1 MEPLGIWFP
10 AANSRPRLQL
20 NPTTPKLNLSA
31 DSTVMKFS
39 VATLHQNDHR
49 QTVFETDE
57 VTIGAAS
64 TCDVVIEGD
73 SGVCELHCIVRFNSS
88 SEVEILNFER
98 SIVLNNG
105 PRIHRGSTAKASLPA
120 FFSIG
125 DTQLHIC
132 SLESTFDLDNA
143 LCRFCCRGRQTG
155 QSTGLKRIEEVTP
168 SPNTL
173 AAWLETLGDLQK
185 SAAGNRAFFKEAA
198 RMIYNPG
205 GMDGCMILQ
214 PGEQGQWNIM
224 ASHIPY
230 PHCNL
235 TFRPDLV
242 DDAVARHQIIY
253 HDASQI
259 PSEQPFSD
267 THTAVVCP
275 VLDEADKVLAV
286 VYGFR
291 TRHSTNNRI
300 GARALEVQFVQLIA
314 GSIGAAMTR
323 LEKEAEASRTRV
335 LLEQAFSPKVARQL
349 EIAPQILDG
358 VTRDVTVLFADLRDF
373 TAISQAAGPK
383 MTYQMLTDVM
393 DRFSEIIAEHDGVVI
408 DFYGDGISAF
418 WNAPIDQ
425 PQHTLLAV
433 KAAHEILAAL
443 PDLNSVWG
451 HRLSHRLRAGIGIHC
466 GAAQVGNSGSSTRLK
481 YGPQGTTVNIASR
494 LESATKGIGL
504 PLIVSEDVA
513 EKVAEHFYGR
523 RICQTSLSGL
533 STPLHLFEL
542 IGKPLSKSAVDQLSK
557 YDEGLA
563 LYENRKYSEAISLL
577 CELNLDQPDPAAEYL
592 LRQAMQRNKNNVDR
606 RQQAGQV
613 KEVVALTTKSPQ
625 SHQQSSPESSQA

>member
-1 MEPLGIWFP
+1 
-10 AANSRPRLQL
+10 
-20 NPTTPKLNLSA
+20 
-31 DSTVMKFS
+31 MKFCI
-39 VATLHQNDHR
+39 ATLHENDHQ
-49 QTVFETDE
+49 QTAFQAIE
-57 VTIGAAS
+57 VTIGSAS
-64 TCDVVIEGD
+64 DCDVVITSDKGI
-73 SGVCELHCIVRFNSS
+73 SPLHCVVKFKSS
-88 SEVEILNFER
+88 NEVEITNFDR

-105 PRIHRGSTAKASLPA
+105 PRVHRGSAAESCLPVL
-120 FFSIG
+120 FSIG
-125 DTQLHIC
+125 DTQFHIS
-132 SLESTFDLDNA
+132 SLESSFELDYS
-143 LCRFCCRGRQTG
+143 LCQLSSSVHKAHQLT
-155 QSTGLKRIEEVTP
+155 SLKRVEEVAP
-168 SPNTL
+168 GPGTL
-173 AAWLETLGDLQK
+173 TAWLETLGDLQK
-185 SAAGNRAFFKEAA
+185 SAAGSKAFFKDAA
-198 RMIYNPG
+198 RTAYNPG

-214 PGEQGQWNIM
+214 PGEQGQWTII

-235 TFRPDLV
+235 SFRPDLV
-242 DDAVARHQIIY
+242 QASIAQRQTIF

-259 PSEQPFSD
+259 SSEKPFAD

-275 VLDEADKVLAV
+275 VFDEQNRVLAI

-314 GSIGAAMTR
+314 GSIAAAMIR

-335 LLEQAFSPKVARQL
+335 LLEQAFSPQVARQL
-349 EIAPQILDG
+349 EIDPQILRG

-373 TAISQAAGPK
+373 TAISEAAGPK
-383 MTYQMLTDVM
+383 VTYQMLTDVM

-418 WNAPIDQ
+418 WNAPIEQ

-443 PDLNSVWG
+443 PDLNSLWG

-466 GAAQVGNSGSSTRLK
+466 GPAQVGNSGSSSRLK
-481 YGPQGTTVNIASR
+481 YGPQGTTVNLASR

-513 EKVAEHFYGR
+513 DNVSGSYYGR

-533 STPLHLFEL
+533 SEPLNLFEL
-542 IGKPLSKSAVDQLSK
+542 VAKPVSKSALDLLSK
-557 YDEGLA
+557 YDECLA
-563 LYENRKYSEAISLL
+563 LYESHQYSEAVSLL
-577 CELNLDQPDPAAEYL
+577 CELNLDMPDPASEYL
-592 LRQAMQRNKNNVDR
+592 LKQAMHKSKNSVDR
-606 RQQAGQV
+606 RQGADQKTKVA
-613 KEVVALTTKSPQ
+613 ALTLPKHSEVKNAPQ
-625 SHQQSSPESSQA
+625 PTPPLPLQGSEPTPNQAQVESQ

>member
-1 MEPLGIWFP
+1 
-10 AANSRPRLQL
+10 
-20 NPTTPKLNLSA
+20 
-31 DSTVMKFS
+31 MKFS
-39 VATLHQNDHR
+39 IATLHQNDHQ
-49 QTVFETDE
+49 QTVFHNSA
-57 VTIGAAS
+57 VKIGSAP
-64 TCDVVIEGD
+64 TCDVVVNSDEGI
-73 SGVCELHCIVRFNSS
+73 SAVHCLVRVKSA
-88 SEVEILNFER
+88 SEVEITNFER

-105 PRIHRGSTAKASLPA
+105 PRLHRGTTTATTLPVL
-120 FFSIG
+120 FSIG
-125 DTQLHIC
+125 DTQFHI
-132 SLESTFDLDNA
+132 SNLESTFDLDYA
-143 LCRFCCRGRQTG
+143 LCHLSSTG
-155 QSTGLKRIEEVTP
+155 QKTHQPTNLKPVEEVAP
-168 SPNTL
+168 GPRTL
-173 AAWLETLGDLQK
+173 AAWLETLGELQK
-185 SAAGNRAFFKEAA
+185 PAAGSKAFFKEAA
-198 RMIYNPG
+198 RTTYNPG

-214 PGEQGQWNIM
+214 PGDQGQWNII

-242 DDAVARHQIIY
+242 EESVRQHQTIF
-253 HDASQI
+253 HDAAQI
-259 PSEQPFSD
+259 PSEKPFSD

-275 VLDEADKVLAV
+275 VFDDQDQVLAV

-314 GSIGAAMTR
+314 GSIAAAMTR
-323 LEKEAEASRTRV
+323 LEKEAEASRSRV

-349 EIAPQILDG
+349 EIDPQILQG

-373 TAISQAAGPK
+373 TAISEAAGPK
-383 MTYQMLTDVM
+383 ITYQMLTDVM
-393 DRFSEIIAEHDGVVI
+393 DRFSEIIAEYDGVVI

-443 PDLNSVWG
+443 PDLNAIWG

-466 GAAQVGNSGSSTRLK
+466 GPAQVGNSGSSSRLK

-504 PLIVSEDVA
+504 PLIVSEAVA
-513 EKVAEHFYGR
+513 DKVAQNYYGR

-533 STPLHLFEL
+533 SEPLHLFEL
-542 IGKPLSKSAVDQLSK
+542 IGKPISKSALDQLSK
-557 YDEGLA
+557 YDESLA
-563 LYENRKYSEAISLL
+563 LYESQKYSEAVSHL
-577 CELNLDQPDPAAEYL
+577 CELNLDRPDPASEYL
-592 LRQAMQRNKNNVDR
+592 LKQAMQKSKNNVDR
-606 RQQAGQV
+606 RQGSDQKTEIA
-613 KEVVALTTKSPQ
+613 ALTLQRQTTEQSVSSKDASGIKVRHQSTQNLPQ
-625 SHQQSSPESSQA
+625 RRPRQQQ